1 MLTVS
6 KLGVHYFLLWHFI
19 FYIVQCNGEGEQ
31 EGDGEEQGRKGRR
44 RRRRQRKLRKP
55 EEQD

>member
-6 KLGVHYFLLWHFI
+6 KLEVHYSLLCSFI
-19 FYIVQCNGEGEQ
+19 FYNVQCNCEGEQ